1 MPLDYFF
8 WGYLKNKVYITKPN
22 NVDDLRGQIIDETK
36 YIPRE
41 YNKKAVSS
49 FYNRLAHSLAIQRE
63 HFEHLL

>member
-1 MPLDYFF
+1 MLLDYFF

-41 YNKKAVSS
+41 YNKKAVKFLQSISS
-49 FYNRLAHSLAIQRE
+49 FSGHSEGA
-63 HFEHLL
+63 F